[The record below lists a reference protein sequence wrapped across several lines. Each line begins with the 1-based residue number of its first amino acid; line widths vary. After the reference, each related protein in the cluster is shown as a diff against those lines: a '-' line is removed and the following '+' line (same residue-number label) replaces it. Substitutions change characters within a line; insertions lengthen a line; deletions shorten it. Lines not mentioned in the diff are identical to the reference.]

1 MFVILVYR
9 AIGLFVVT
17 GVYHLLVML
26 ITRRNSGGLEGTFR
40 VVSYAYAVQVL
51 ANGKITALA

>member
-9 AIGLFVVT
+9 VIGLFVVT

-26 ITRRNSGGLEGTFR
+26 ITRRNSAGLEGTFR